1 MTKCTSLYSF
11 AQSVTPFVLFLYRF
25 RRCQNLPFLLFK
37 LQYTFTSRPM
47 CKTWEIYCVTLME
60 LTMSGHRSYTTGPST
75 FLRIQITAWRHI
87 TLLLVTCSILT
98 VSADSDKDL
107 IDKIYNCAGQT
118 TSAPPPP
125 SPPPPLPIKEAVEER
140 GLRLLLWLYCIMTAT
155 HTRYCSVHWQLLLQS
170 QLQLHLLP

>member
-37 LQYTFTSRPM
+37 LQYTFNSRPM
-47 CKTWEIYCVTLME
+47 RKTWEIYCVTLME
-60 LTMSGHRSYTTGPST
+60 LTMSGHRSYTTRPST
-75 FLRIQITAWRHI
+75 FLRIQITAWWHI

-125 SPPPPLPIKEAVEER
+125 SPRHHFPSRK
-140 GLRLLLWLYCIMTAT
+140 LWRKGGCGCCCDCI
-155 HTRYCSVHWQLLLQS
+155 V
-170 QLQLHLLP
+170 